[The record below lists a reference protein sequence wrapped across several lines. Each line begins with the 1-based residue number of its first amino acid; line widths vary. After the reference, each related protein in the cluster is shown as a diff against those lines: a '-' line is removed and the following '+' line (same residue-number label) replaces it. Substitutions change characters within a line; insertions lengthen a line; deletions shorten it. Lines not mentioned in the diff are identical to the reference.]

1 MDVLGR
7 GYAPADD
14 DCWSELRCYCCN
26 NIQCGVG
33 LSENFKIGW
42 IVSNYYVK
50 TLDKIDNDQLI
61 FRYVDIR
68 AGCV

>member
-1 MDVLGR
+1 MDLFDSLHLHLFDGQHMDVLGR
-7 GYAPADD
+7 GYAPSYD

-33 LSENFKIGW
+33 LNENFKIGW

-50 TLDKIDNDQLI
+50 SS
-61 FRYVDIR
+61 
-68 AGCV
+68 